1 MRCSYRGHAYTFLE
15 SFLANAKSGIN
26 VICRTF
32 IIQRYLSAIILY
44 ILQQGFREV
53 IHFFKARLLKYQ
65 VYLTILTYLLDE
77 SFHLIAGMQGLEYLA
92 IIQQATILILNDR
105 LEA

>member
-1 MRCSYRGHAYTFLE
+1 MFLIEVAYTFLE

-53 IHFFKARLLKYQ
+53 IHFFKARLLKYL